1 VFLVDALTGIAQPEL
16 RDVVLFA
23 RAHACAVS
31 ADDVAHHFGIH
42 RTVARGRLDRLAAA
56 GLLTVGFERRS
67 GRTGPGAGR
76 PTKLYSVPPET
87 VAIEF
92 PERHYDRLVSRLIAA
107 LPAAERE
114 EALRVVGEEFARDLA
129 ENAGLGR
136 ARDIRTAA
144 ERACTALGKL
154 GFQTAVTD
162 ATEDQVTITT
172 PTCPLRPLVLAN
184 PEAASIDRGLW
195 VGLVNA
201 HLPRN
206 AGCTVS
212 AETCDCLDCDAS
224 CRVVLEFAETAV
236 NPA

>member
-1 VFLVDALTGIAQPEL
+1 VDALTGIAQPEL

-23 RAHACAVS
+23 RAQKRAVS
-31 ADDVAHHFGIH
+31 ADDVARHFGIH

-92 PERHYDRLVSRLIAA
+92 PERHYDRLVSRLVAA
-107 LPAAERE
+107 LPVAERE
-114 EALRVVGEEFARDLA
+114 EALRAVGEEFAQDLA

-136 ARDIRTAA
+136 ARDVRTAA

-154 GFQTAVTD
+154 GFQAVVTD
-162 ATEDQVTITT
+162 ASEDQVTIRT

-224 CRVVLEFAETAV
+224 CRVVLEFGQTAV